1 MIFKNNNSEVLLTSR
16 MGFEFEFYSNHS
28 TEKTGTLTS
37 RLLGKKISIEDK
49 AHSDFAPSADHY
61 KIEPDMSG
69 GQKLLELVTGSIP
82 YQDARIEFI
91 KILNWIQQNGKTGP
105 KCGIHI
111 NISFD
116 EKEHGQTFL
125 SHLNVLKFIL
135 DFDEE
140 FIYDLFP
147 ERRGS
152 VYAKSVK
159 FIVPKDKYY
168 FDDVRN
174 INPYNFI
181 YPSEKYY
188 GINFE
193 KLVKNYLEF
202 RYLGGDKY
210 EHRTNDIL
218 RLIDHFVI
226 ELYKSAKYPQFTD
239 ENYTELRHI
248 LNNYQHLTK
257 AYISFDKFKEFYPN
271 VGFMVDMDTDDRRI
285 TLYWGKIRDQLF
297 SLLNECNLEKGIIN
311 YNSDTSRLQLKDAD
325 LRKSFK
331 IENIDI
337 IDSKVKG
344 VITKCDLFNCE
355 IEEAE
360 IYESNLFAACKVNHC
375 KVMDCYTN
383 QSSVLVDC
391 YVDGKNSIMNGFMK
405 GGIHRNGKIT
415 NLSRFDDNVE
425 KVEYEKI
432 RTNNYVKY

>member
-1 MIFKNNNSEVLLTSR
+1 MIFKNNSPEVLLTAKIG
-16 MGFEFEFYSNHS
+16 MEFEFYSNHS
-28 TEKTGTLTS
+28 TEKTGTLIS
-37 RLLGKKISIEDK
+37 RLLGKKISIEGK
-49 AHSDFAPSADHY
+49 SHSDFSPTADHY

-69 GQKLLELVTGSIP
+69 GVKLLELVTGSIP

-91 KILNWIQQNGKTGP
+91 KILNWIQENGKTGP

-116 EKEHGQTFL
+116 DRIHGTTFL

-147 ERRGS
+147 DRRGS

-159 FIVPKDKYY
+159 FIIPKDKYY
-168 FDDVRN
+168 FDDVRL

-210 EHRTNDIL
+210 ERRTNDIL
-218 RLIDHFVI
+218 RLIDHFI
-226 ELYKSAKYPQFTD
+226 MELYKSAKDPAFTD
-239 ENYTELRHI
+239 ENYAELRQI
-248 LNNYQHLTK
+248 LNNYKHLTK
-257 AYISFDKFKEFYPN
+257 AYLSFDKFKEYYPN
-271 VGFMVDMDTDDRRI
+271 VGFLVDMDTDDRRI
-285 TLYWGKIRDQLF
+285 NLFWGKIRDQLF
-297 SLLNECNLEKGIIN
+297 SLLNECNLHDGVIN
-311 YNSDTSRLQLKDAD
+311 YNSDTGRLQLKGAD

-337 IDSKVKG
+337 IDSKIRG
-344 VITKCDLFNCE
+344 VLTKCDLFNCN

-360 IYESNLFAACKVNHC
+360 VYECNLFAACVATHC
-375 KVMDCYTN
+375 KIIDCYTN
-383 QSSVLVDC
+383 ESTKLIDC
-391 YVDGKNSIMNGFMK
+391 YVDGKMSIMNGFMI
-405 GGIHRNGKIT
+405 GGIHRSGRIT
-415 NLSRFDDNVE
+415 NLSRFDKDVE
-425 KVEYEKI
+425 KIEYEKI